1 MGIVVDALKVTP
13 AATLTAAASGALTQ
27 SVFQTTAG
35 SNLVMSAPGSNRLAG
50 KNFTVVATGYASGGA
65 GTYTATVAPILYG
78 DASLATVTTKPLF
91 TASAGTLAYTGTAA
105 AGLTIPFSLW
115 ADFEGDSLSGAF
127 SGIAQSIVSTT
138 IKTQT
143 VTVAPVSTINFASEP
158 PIKFAVGVTTAG
170 SLGAAPKVVLT
181 DFHIEVQ

>member
-1 MGIVVDALKVTP
+1 MQDALVVSP
-13 AATLTAAASGALTQ
+13 AATMTAAASGALTQ

-35 SNLVMSAPGSNRLAG
+35 ANLILQAPGSNRLKG
-50 KNFTVVATGYASGGA
+50 RSFTVQASGYVSGGA

-105 AGLTIPFSLW
+105 AGLTLPWSVW
-115 ADFEGDSLSGAF
+115 AEFEGDTLSGSF
-127 SGIAQSIVSTT
+127 YGLAQSISGATAKAQT
-138 IKTQT
+138 I
-143 VTVAPVSTINFASEP
+143 TVAPVSAINFATEP

-170 SLGAAPKVVLT
+170 SLGAAPKLVITEFFLRA
-181 DFHIEVQ
+181 DNE